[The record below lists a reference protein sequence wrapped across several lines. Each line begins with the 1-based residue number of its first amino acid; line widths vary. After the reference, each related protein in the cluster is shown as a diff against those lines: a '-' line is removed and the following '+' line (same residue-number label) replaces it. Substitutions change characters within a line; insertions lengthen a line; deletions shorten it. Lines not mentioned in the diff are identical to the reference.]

1 MKFDESFLDEVGLSN
16 LPEDQKQPFLDY
28 AREQLE
34 LRVGEE
40 MSKDLTPAQ
49 VEEFQGIMENDQ
61 QVIRKVVAEL
71 GMDFRQ
77 DEIYQRILE
86 RHGVSEGTWDIIGE
100 YLSVKWIQKNRP
112 DYRDVVANAAEALK
126 AEIRSDAPQILANA

>member
-1 MKFDESFLDEVGLSN
+1 MKFDESFLDEVGLSS
-16 LPEDQKQPFLDY
+16 LPEDQKQPFLNY
-28 AREQLE
+28 AKEQLE

-40 MSKDLTPAQ
+40 MSKNLTPAQ
-49 VEEFQGIMENDQ
+49 IEEFQGIMENDQ

-71 GMDFRQ
+71 GMDFRE
-77 DEIYQRILE
+77 DEIYKRVLE
-86 RHGVSEGTWDIIGE
+86 RHHVTEGTWEVIAE

-112 DYRDVVANAAEALK
+112 DYRDIVSRTAETLK